1 LTEKLPHIT
10 TPPRNE
16 TEWFGALMAMARY
29 LRGPDGCPWDQ
40 EQRAADFARY
50 SRGEADEYVEAL
62 GTGDNAEAAEEFGDT
77 LFTLLASAA
86 AAEAEGR
93 FRLEDALR
101 AAHEKMVRR
110 HGHVF
115 GGERASTPEEAIA
128 QWERVKLAEKQRKAA
143 KDPANG
149 D

>member
-1 LTEKLPHIT
+1 MENLPHIT

-16 TEWFGALMAMARY
+16 GEWFGALMAMARY

-40 EQRAADFARY
+40 KQGAADFARY
-50 SRGEADEYVEAL
+50 SRGEADEYMEAL
-62 GTGDNAEAAEEFGDT
+62 DGGDNAEAAEEFGDT

-93 FRLEDALR
+93 FRLVDALR
-101 AAHEKMVRR
+101 TAHEKMVRR

-115 GGERASTPEEAIA
+115 GEERAGTPEEAIA
-128 QWERVKLAEKQRKAA
+128 QWERVKQAEKQRKATEKA
-143 KDPANG
+143 RGKD
-149 D
+149 